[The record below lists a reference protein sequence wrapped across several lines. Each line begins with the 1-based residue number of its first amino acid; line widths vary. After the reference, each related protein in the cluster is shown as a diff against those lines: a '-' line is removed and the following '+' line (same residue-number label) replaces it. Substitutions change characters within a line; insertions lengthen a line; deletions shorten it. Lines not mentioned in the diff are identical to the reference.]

1 MSEVIM
7 AKLIHASYFKGA
19 TGAKASC
26 FVHRTAKQATPLD
39 GHSGQLLDGK
49 LSSKYHNINKQN
61 KLNI

>member
-1 MSEVIM
+1 M
-7 AKLIHASYFKGA
+7 AKLIHASYFNGA

-26 FVHRTAKQATPLD
+26 FVHRTANQATPLE
-39 GHSGQLLDGK
+39 GHTGQLLHGN

>member
-1 MSEVIM
+1 M

-26 FVHRTAKQATPLD
+26 YVHRTAHQATALE
-39 GHSGQLLDGK
+39 GHIGQLLHGN
-49 LSSKYHNINKQN
+49 LSSEYHNINKQN